1 LEASNNDADE
11 EPAMYIHE
19 DFQLHQFHQ
28 RERELVA
35 EADRYRLLRAA
46 RRARRAGRSGGR
58 GGGSHAA
65 ARGRPD
71 GTLIA
76 CAPPVAALA
85 P

>member
-1 LEASNNDADE
+1 
-11 EPAMYIHE
+11 MYIHS
-19 DFQLHQFHQ
+19 DFQLDQFHQ

-35 EADRYRLLRAA
+35 EADRFRLLRAA
-46 RRARRAGRSGGR
+46 RRGRKARRSAGR

-76 CAPPVAALA
+76 CAPPAEALA

>member
-1 LEASNNDADE
+1 
-11 EPAMYIHE
+11 MYIHE

-46 RRARRAGRSGGR
+46 RRARRSAGRS
-58 GGGSHAA
+58 GGSHAA

-71 GTLIA
+71 
-76 CAPPVAALA
+76 VR
-85 P
+85 